1 MKLAIM
7 VKMKKKFLTLFAAA
21 IVSANISAQES
32 QAANVPKK
40 SPEEK
45 AEKMTA
51 RLTTELALTP
61 AQQTKVKALILQHE
75 QARAGEMKDNTA
87 EREKFDADIKTILT
101 PEQYQTLEQKREEM
115 KQRHHQTN

>member
-1 MKLAIM
+1 
-7 VKMKKKFLTLFAAA
+7 MKKKFLTLFAAA

-115 KQRHHQTN
+115 KQRHHHTN